1 MLIIQRIKFYII
13 STLLS
18 LKHILAQFWFSKHFI
33 SILGQEQ
40 MGEDR
45 VLWAPS
51 GQWAKHSNKCTL
63 DHMIAPQLQ
72 KKQKIICWNR
82 ILKSLW
88 YLSIAISISAI
99 SFNGVWNEQSVFN

>member
-1 MLIIQRIKFYII
+1 MLLIIQRTKFFII

-33 SILGQEQ
+33 YILGQEQ
-40 MGEDR
+40 MGGDR

-63 DHMIAPQLQ
+63 YHMIAPQLQ
-72 KKQKIICWNR
+72 KNKGWNQ
-82 ILKSLW
+82 ISKALW
-88 YLSIAISISAI
+88 YLSIAISIFATSI
-99 SFNGVWNEQSVFN
+99 NGVWNEQSVFN